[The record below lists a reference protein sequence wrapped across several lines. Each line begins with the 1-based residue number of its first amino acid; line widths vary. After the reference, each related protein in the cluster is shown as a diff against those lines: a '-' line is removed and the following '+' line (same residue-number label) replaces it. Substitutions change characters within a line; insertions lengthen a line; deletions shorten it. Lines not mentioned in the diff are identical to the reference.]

1 MGQGDGCGG
10 SGYCRVPR
18 VLLRN
23 ALSGGGA
30 NLGHSNGRSAQVSG
44 EMMLA
49 IAYGV
54 VLTASGLWI
63 WRRVLKDYGTGRD
76 D

>member
-1 MGQGDGCGG
+1 M
-10 SGYCRVPR
+10 
-18 VLLRN
+18 
-23 ALSGGGA
+23 
-30 NLGHSNGRSAQVSG
+30 SG

-63 WRRVLKDYGTGRD
+63 WWRVLKDYGADGD
-76 D
+76 E

>member
-1 MGQGDGCGG
+1 M
-10 SGYCRVPR
+10 
-18 VLLRN
+18 
-23 ALSGGGA
+23 
-30 NLGHSNGRSAQVSG
+30 SG

-63 WRRVLKDYGTGRD
+63 WRRVLKDYGAGSD